1 MAPVGAPAGKET
13 FVLLRRLILIVFLAG
28 CSSQS
33 DSPVSASD
41 RETLERTAEAHAHD
55 LPVATPAAT
64 TPPVAAVTGKT
75 VSYGTVGGVPVE
87 GWLVRPKQARGR
99 LPGLIVIHEW
109 WGLNDNVRDEA
120 GRLAAEGYVVLAVD
134 LYGGKLATQP
144 PAAMKLSQELTANP
158 GPAEENLRAA
168 YRYLDKVEKAPR
180 IGTIGWCLGGRWSL
194 RAALLFPDQID
205 ATVIYYGSVKVTDA
219 ELATLRMPILG
230 LFGSKDRVVPLPTVT
245 AFEAA
250 LQRLGKKA
258 DIRVYEGAD
267 HAFAN
272 PSGTAYDAP
281 AAEDAWRRTTA
292 FLKDNLDQ

>member
-1 MAPVGAPAGKET
+1 M
-13 FVLLRRLILIVFLAG
+13 LLRGLILIVFLAG

-64 TPPVAAVTGKT
+64 TPPVAEVTGKT
-75 VSYGTVGGVPVE
+75 VSYGTVGGAPVE

>member
-13 FVLLRRLILIVFLAG
+13 FVLLRGLILIVFLAG

-41 RETLERTAEAHAHD
+41 RETLQRTAEAHAHD
-55 LPVATPAAT
+55 VPVATPAAT
-64 TPPVAAVTGKT
+64 TPPVAEVTGKT
-75 VSYGTVGGVPVE
+75 VSYGTVGGAPVE

-250 LQRLGKKA
+250 LQRLG
-258 DIRVYEGAD
+258 
-267 HAFAN
+267 
-272 PSGTAYDAP
+272 
-281 AAEDAWRRTTA
+281 
-292 FLKDNLDQ
+292 

>member
-1 MAPVGAPAGKET
+1 
-13 FVLLRRLILIVFLAG
+13 VLLRGLILIVFLAG

-41 RETLERTAEAHAHD
+41 RETLQRTAEAHAHD
-55 LPVATPAAT
+55 VPVATPAAT
-64 TPPVAAVTGKT
+64 TPPVAEVTGKT
-75 VSYGTVGGVPVE
+75 VSYGTVGGAPVE

>member
-1 MAPVGAPAGKET
+1 M
-13 FVLLRRLILIVFLAG
+13 LLRGLILIVFLAG

-64 TPPVAAVTGKT
+64 TPPVAEVTGKT
-75 VSYGTVGGVPVE
+75 VSYGTVGGAPVE

-180 IGTIGWCLGGRWSL
+180 IGWCLGGRWSL

-230 LFGSKDRVVPLPTVT
+230 LFGSKHRVVPLPTVT